1 MTDSPDPAAAVR
13 TMLDQWLAMSA
24 VVAERTLGV
33 AAAAGAPPADVAT
46 RADLAAIDAR
56 LMRIEALLV
65 ALAAATIN
73 RDGSGAIAG
82 PGAFVSNSK
91 KES

>member
-24 VVAERTLGV
+24 AVAEKTLGV
-33 AAAAGAPPADVAT
+33 AAAAATPPADVAT

-56 LMRIEALLV
+56 LARIEALLV
-65 ALAAATIN
+65 ALAAAKIN
-73 RDGSGAIAG
+73 RDGSGAVAR
-82 PGAFVSNSK
+82 PDAFGSK
-91 KES
+91 S

>member
-24 VVAERTLGV
+24 AVAEKTLGV
-33 AAAAGAPPADVAT
+33 AAAAGAP

-56 LMRIEALLV
+56 LTRIEALLV